1 MVTPMQLEIR
11 QYVKAVVGGLIAA
24 LSLLGGALGD
34 GLSSQE
40 VIGLVAAFLTGF
52 VAVFYTPNQAAKGRL
67 ADPDLSEQDPLR
79 GDAGVG
85 TIGLVILV
93 VLAIFGVLALFGGRL

>member
-24 LSLLGGALGD
+24 LSLLGGALGN
-34 GLSSQE
+34 GLSNE
-40 VIGLVAAFLTGF
+40 EIIGLVVAFLTGF
-52 VAVFYTPNQAAKGRL
+52 VAVFYAPNRAAKGSY

-79 GDAGVG
+79 DGGSVVVALLAG
-85 TIGLVILV
+85 IGLLF
-93 VLAIFGVLALFGGRL
+93 LLLIFVPGMFR